1 MYEKRCLQLCVGGS
15 MAYIDFVSEVHK
27 STKRDYIGRVM
38 SDDKAECAKVAK
50 EYGYDYWEGNRKY
63 GYGGYQYD
71 GRWRIVARK
80 LANYYQL
87 EPGQRVLDVGCGM
100 AHLLYELTQVV
111 PGVSVSGIDIS
122 QYALEHAK
130 EEVRDVLQYGQAQ
143 AIPFQDNEF
152 DLVISLATLH
162 NLKIYELQKA
172 VREIERVSKGNSYI
186 IVESFR
192 NDREEVNMLYWQLT
206 CASYYSVDEWEWIY
220 KEWGYTG
227 DYSFIFFE

>member
-1 MYEKRCLQLCVGGS
+1 
-15 MAYIDFVSEVHK
+15 MAYIDFVSEIHK
-27 STKRDYIGRVM
+27 STKRDYIGRVT
-38 SDDKAECAKVAK
+38 SDDKAECARVAK
-50 EYGYDYWEGNRKY
+50 EYGYDYWDGNRKY
-63 GYGGYQYD
+63 GYGGYRYD
-71 GRWRIVARK
+71 GRWRKVAQK
-80 LANYYQL
+80 LVDHYQL
-87 EPGQRVLDVGCGM
+87 KPGQRVLDVGCGM

-111 PGVSVSGIDIS
+111 PGLLVSGIDIS
-122 QYALEHAK
+122 RYALEHAK

-162 NLKIYELQKA
+162 NLKVYDLQKA
-172 VREIERVSKGNSYI
+172 LQEIERVSKKNSYI
-186 IVESFR
+186 VVESFR

-206 CASYYSVDEWEWIY
+206 CASYYSVDEWDWLY